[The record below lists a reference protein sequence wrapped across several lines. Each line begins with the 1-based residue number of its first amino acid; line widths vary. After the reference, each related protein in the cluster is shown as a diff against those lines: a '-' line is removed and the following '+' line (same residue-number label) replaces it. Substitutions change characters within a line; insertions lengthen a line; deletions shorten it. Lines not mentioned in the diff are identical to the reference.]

1 MYSLWIQ
8 SQMVDLI
15 ILKKHPEIIEEF
27 VTHPTTLPSRMVD
40 ERSKYWQ
47 KNFSSV
53 KSEFEK
59 AFPDQLTDDAR
70 HDLSIVNHLRNAIA
84 HSDVSLAREYL
95 LYRPTGGSEREQKLI
110 EELGIPPREGAADP
124 VIFKLDFTNDERY
137 QHHFES
143 LTRLDEV
150 CFRGIAESLGIP
162 HSRIR

>member
-8 SQMVDLI
+8 SQMADLI

-27 VTHPTTLPSRMVD
+27 VTHPATLPSRMVD

-53 KSEFEK
+53 KSEFEE

-84 HSDVSLAREYL
+84 HSHVSIAREYL
-95 LYRPTGGSEREQKLI
+95 LYRPTGGSEREQKII
-110 EELGIPPREGAADP
+110 EELGILQLEGAADP
-124 VIFKLDFTNDERY
+124 VVFKLHFANDERY
-137 QHHFES
+137 HRNFAS

-150 CFRGIAESLGIP
+150 CFRGIAESLDIP